1 MADEIRRT
9 SIGDAEEAWERV
21 TDDPDLKGIDAR
33 QGSGESWWLV
43 FVAVA
48 EFLRE
53 EPLEGE
59 LRRRMAAALEAVPGV
74 QSVDEEDREAWL
86 VTGAPSGKALVE
98 AAAAVVDDIAP
109 RARAHLDSL

>member
-1 MADEIRRT
+1 MPDEIRRT
-9 SIGDAEEAWERV
+9 NIGTSEESWERV

-33 QGSGESWWLV
+33 KGSGESWWLV

-48 EFLRE
+48 EFIRE
-53 EPLEGE
+53 EPLESE
-59 LRRRMAAALEAVPGV
+59 LRQRMATALSAVPGV
-74 QSVDEEDREAWL
+74 QSVDEEDREVWL
-86 VTGAPSGKALVE
+86 VTGAPSGEALVR

>member
-1 MADEIRRT
+1 MAT
-9 SIGDAEEAWERV
+9 
-21 TDDPDLKGIDAR
+21 
-33 QGSGESWWLV
+33 
-43 FVAVA
+43 
-48 EFLRE
+48 
-53 EPLEGE
+53 
-59 LRRRMAAALEAVPGV
+59 ALEAVPGV